1 MANSNSIH
9 FEISERR
16 ILLRIFDIAFV
27 LLTLYLVGNV
37 FEFDY
42 FSITKQNWSWTLVLI
57 LYITIFGTIFELY
70 DLQILERNIE
80 DEPGNTTRFIVIGNQ
95 EVPSS
100 GKDKTSLMLASKNEA
115 GGLHALLTPLAKHKI
130 SMTRIESRPSRRGI
144 WDYVFFIDVLGHKD
158 DEGVRKAFDE
168 LSQTASFFK
177 ILGSYPIAVL

>member
-70 DLQILERNIE
+70 DLQKSSKLEIIISNIVL
-80 DEPGNTTRFIVIGNQ
+80 T
-95 EVPSS
+95 SS
-100 GKDKTSLMLASKNEA
+100 VTVLFY
-115 GGLHALLTPLAKHKI
+115 LLTPI
-130 SMTRIESRPSRRGI
+130 QQ
-144 WDYVFFIDVLGHKD
+144 V
-158 DEGVRKAFDE
+158 
-168 LSQTASFFK
+168 
-177 ILGSYPIAVL
+177 AVV